1 MSVTDAPPA
10 RFAAGD
16 TVRFPFAPAD
26 YPATSG
32 WSLAFRLVGP
42 GIALALPGT
51 ASGSGFTVEA
61 TATATAAL
69 LVGGQGVQCTL
80 YGYATRGAERFK
92 VYEAPCL
99 VLPNPATAT
108 GDLRSGAAIALA
120 AIDAVLAGRASRDQ
134 QSYKINGREL
144 VRMEVADLL
153 RLRDHFRNEAD
164 REAAAAALS
173 AGRPRASRI
182 EVRFGSRA

>member
-26 YPATSG
+26 YPATAG
-32 WSLAFRLVGP
+32 WALAFRLVGP
-42 GIALALPGT
+42 GIALSLTGT

-61 TATATAAL
+61 TAAATAAL
-69 LVGGQGVQCTL
+69 IVTAPGVRCTL
-80 YGYATRGAERFK
+80 YGYASKGAERFK

-108 GDLRSGAAIALA
+108 GDLRSQAAIALE
-120 AIDAVLAGRASRDQ
+120 AIDALLAGRASKDQ
-134 QSYKINGREL
+134 ASYKINGREL
-144 VRMEVADLL
+144 VRMTPAELL
-153 RLRDHFRNEAD
+153 ALRGHFKTEAD
-164 REAAAAALS
+164 REAAAAALA
-173 AGRPRASRI
+173 AGQARPTRI